1 MGGRGLPAAAH
12 HRPVKA
18 CLLAGINGRRPQS
31 RPARSAG
38 PAAPAGR
45 PAARVT
51 GADGYRLARYA
62 LAPVPLA
69 KPGLPAVAIGS
80 FSRGSFGLTP
90 YFFAG
95 KIRLRGGT
103 GGFATLTSAMSSTS
117 PVQLGADI
125 ATPTKHGADDF
136 RRLWIMDT
144 NSLARCE

>member
-1 MGGRGLPAAAH
+1 MKRHNPFVH
-12 HRPVKA
+12 CVIV
-18 CLLAGINGRRPQS
+18 CLLVAVAAG
-31 RPARSAG
+31 
-38 PAAPAGR
+38 AAPEG
-45 PAARVT
+45 
-51 GADGYRLARYA
+51 GAQ
-62 LAPVPLA
+62 VPTPWLA